1 MAAIEVER
9 MDKETDERVLAKCVG
24 AVSAIVRDNPPC
36 LLDLSSSPVLD
47 RLFAFVE
54 QSRNTALLTRSVIL
68 LRYIAEGLSSPSAP
82 SASSGSSGQ
91 EEKRAEG
98 SEKYEGYEGFVERAK
113 RGGLVGSLVGRYAE
127 PLLQEGDLGSVL
139 SLREQILYL
148 LLHFST
154 DPKVLP
160 LISSSPSFSA
170 LPVILR
176 RLTSD
181 PDPDPFVTEVQL
193 LSDLLAR
200 ADPPSAA
207 PIH

>member
-1 MAAIEVER
+1 ME
-9 MDKETDERVLAKCVG
+9 KETDEKVLAKCVG
-24 AVSAIVRDNPPC
+24 AVSAIVRDNT
-36 LLDLSSSPVLD
+36 LYLRELSSSSVLD

-68 LRYIAEGLSSPSAP
+68 LRYVAEGLSPSEGNGSQEKSP
-82 SASSGSSGQ
+82 
-91 EEKRAEG
+91 EE
-98 SEKYEGYEGFVERAK
+98 YEAFVERAK
-113 RGGLVGSLVGRYAE
+113 RGGLVGALVGRYGE

-148 LLHFST
+148 LLHFASVAS
-154 DPKVLP
+154 VLP

-207 PIH
+207 PLH